1 MGLFSNAGIVGDE
14 LQRCLAYYEAEM
26 KVTAFQTREADLFNN
41 TLVKYLDSMAEDH
54 VAARQVC
61 DAANRLVQS
70 AQEVL
75 RRHEE
80 ISSIPQAAY
89 SMRYA
94 WHVTLLAHATWAE
107 ATLSAMEALANG
119 MTPHYAYVQDLVAKY
134 QAACGKAQKEDKK
147 FLKRLQVTPDAFEKI
162 INRCND
168 AGETDSWQPKPSGYD
183 FGKLGKT
190 LV

>member
-14 LQRCLAYYEAEM
+14 LQRCLAYYEAVM
-26 KVTAFQTREADLFNN
+26 KVTDFQTREADLFNN
-41 TLVKYLDSMAEDH
+41 TLVKYLDSMAEDQ

-61 DAANRLVQS
+61 DAANRLVQC
-70 AQEVL
+70 AQEVI

-80 ISSIPQAAY
+80 ISSIPQAVY

-94 WHVTLLAHATWAE
+94 WRWTLLAYATWAE

-119 MTPHYAYVQDLVAKY
+119 MTPHYAYVQDLLAKY
-134 QAACGKAQKEDKK
+134 HAAYGKAQKEDKK

-168 AGETDSWQPKPSGYD
+168 AGETDNWQPKPSGYD
-183 FGKLGKT
+183 FGKVGKT